1 MVTVQV
7 RDRSPKHIISA
18 LLKAHAGARD
28 FDGMWAVMAGWH
40 NTSWLH
46 ELSEG
51 PKPVTFGAYCRAQSW
66 TLAQV
71 LALLEWQC
79 CYVFG
84 AGIDESEYNTL
95 WQIFRDIVKQQN
107 LLDITEAERA
117 LLALEAPTPRTR
129 AHYIE
134 KTTGEHHG
142 QERSVG

>member
-51 PKPVTFGAYCRAQSW
+51 PKPITFGAYCRAQSW
-66 TLAQV
+66 TLA
-71 LALLEWQC
+71 
-79 CYVFG
+79 
-84 AGIDESEYNTL
+84 
-95 WQIFRDIVKQQN
+95 
-107 LLDITEAERA
+107 
-117 LLALEAPTPRTR
+117 
-129 AHYIE
+129 
-134 KTTGEHHG
+134 
-142 QERSVG
+142 